1 MLISTSSSASPPTSR
16 DVPCTV
22 GAGPG
27 GFFGANRAIA
37 GGGGIKFRSP
47 STEAAP
53 ALGST
58 AVEPSAGDDTA
69 HPRCCCCCCCRP
81 PAALTGRSDGIGGGG
96 GIASG
101 AGAAAEEEEE
111 EEEEGTTAR
120 RKPRS
125 AEERRT
131 RRFGSLAKKWKKK
144 RRDEEEDEED
154 ESDGRARQRLAQFSR
169 LKYGD

>member
-37 GGGGIKFRSP
+37 GGGGIKFRLP

-58 AVEPSAGDDTA
+58 AVGPSAGDDTA
-69 HPRCCCCCCCRP
+69 HPRCCCCP
-81 PAALTGRSDGIGGGG
+81 NDDGALQIAAVAAIRRHAA
-96 GIASG
+96 IA
-101 AGAAAEEEEE
+101 
-111 EEEEGTTAR
+111 
-120 RKPRS
+120 
-125 AEERRT
+125 
-131 RRFGSLAKKWKKK
+131 
-144 RRDEEEDEED
+144 
-154 ESDGRARQRLAQFSR
+154 
-169 LKYGD
+169 